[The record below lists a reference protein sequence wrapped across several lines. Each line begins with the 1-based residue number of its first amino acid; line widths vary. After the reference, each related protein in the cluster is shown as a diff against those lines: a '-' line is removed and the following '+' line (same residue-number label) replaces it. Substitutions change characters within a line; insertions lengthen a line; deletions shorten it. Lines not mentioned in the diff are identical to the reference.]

1 MVSTFII
8 NIPTSYVSD
17 KERSKYIESK
27 ICELINNYMKEH
39 STNPKL
45 SSIIPY
51 KYSENKF
58 SGSSILSSVMVVLTV
73 F

>member
-39 STNPKL
+39 NTNPKL
-45 SSIIPY
+45 SSVIPY
-51 KYSENKF
+51 KYNENKN
-58 SGSSILSSVMVVLTV
+58 SGSSILSSVMIVLTV